1 MRDRQ
6 LYHYRSVEIDKLFL
20 EAMNAP
26 DAKIQERQ
34 FNMLL
39 DMIRDEV
46 PIIPLSHEK
55 YYYAFRKGLSGV
67 KMDPF

>member
-1 MRDRQ
+1 
-6 LYHYRSVEIDKLFL
+6 
-20 EAMNAP
+20 MNAP

-39 DMIRDEV
+39 DMIRDET
-46 PIIPLSHEK
+46 PIIPLFHEK

-67 KMDPF
+67 KMDPFLKLDLSCLYDHGRRP